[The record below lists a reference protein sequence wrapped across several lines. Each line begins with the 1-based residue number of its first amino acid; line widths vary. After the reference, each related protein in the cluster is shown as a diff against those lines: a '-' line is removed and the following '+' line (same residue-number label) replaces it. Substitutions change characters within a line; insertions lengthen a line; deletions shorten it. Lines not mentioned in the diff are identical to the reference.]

1 MTIRTPSYLKSRF
14 ENGDIPQSTDY
25 EDVFDSYLS
34 LATSGAQTIDG
45 ILTVNGLIS
54 PSATFSGTVSAN
66 LVDTNTLNVETAL
79 ILDAEYSIDAR
90 STTQASARLLS
101 SSISWVTSA
110 NGNNFAVVL
119 ASAIPG
125 RTQYI
130 INNTVVTALRVFP
143 CPGGTFV
150 GTAAN
155 ASLSIPL
162 NRGATIIHGTS
173 NTYVMIVGA

>member
-14 ENGDIPQSTDY
+14 ENNDIPQATDY
-25 EDVFDSYLS
+25 EDIFDSYLS

-45 ILTVNGLIS
+45 QLTVTGFIS
-54 PSATFSGTVSAN
+54 PTATFSGIVSAAY
-66 LVDTNTLNVETAL
+66 VDTNSLNVEQTFT
-79 ILDAEYSIDAR
+79 LDAEYSIDAR
-90 STTQASARLLS
+90 ATTQASARLLS

-119 ASAIPG
+119 ASAVPG

-130 INNTVVTALRVFP
+130 INNTAVTALRVFP
-143 CPGGTFV
+143 CVGGTFV

-162 NRGATIIHGTS
+162 NRGAQIIHGTS
-173 NTYVMIVGA
+173 NTYIMIVGS

>member
-25 EDVFDSYLS
+25 EDVFDSFLS

-54 PSATFSGTVSAN
+54 PTATFSGVVSA
-66 LVDTNTLNVETAL
+66 DTIDANNI

-90 STTQASARLLS
+90 ATTQASARLLS
-101 SSISWVTSA
+101 SSINWVTSA
-110 NGNNFAVVL
+110 NGNNFAVIL
-119 ASAIPG
+119 ASAVPG
-125 RTQYI
+125 KTQYI

-143 CPGGTFV
+143 CVGGSFV
-150 GTAAN
+150 GTASN
-155 ASLSIPL
+155 ASMSIPL

-173 NTYVMIVGA
+173 NTYVMIVGS